1 LDIPSLNENQFA
13 VGKAA
18 LGTGHILKN
27 DGEIFKIGE
36 NINEMY
42 EVFESYEEA
51 IEFSL
56 QKIKSNPEIECW
68 IVDGKGNHVITF
80 DINGERKYSTPN

>member
-1 LDIPSLNENQFA
+1 MDIPSLNENQFA
-13 VGKAA
+13 VGKAVLA
-18 LGTGHILKN
+18 TGIVLRN
-27 DGEIFKIGE
+27 DGETFKTGE

-56 QKIKSNPEIECW
+56 
-68 IVDGKGNHVITF
+68 
-80 DINGERKYSTPN
+80 